1 MPKMPGKSS
10 SKANN
15 DTVIVEGEA
24 VEKDAEAS
32 PNAEP
37 MNKGKQSK
45 QTSQRA
51 QTGQG
56 AQTSQRAKTGKRGQ
70 SSSGIS
76 MIIIILALVA
86 AIGAGGYYL
95 YTERNVAAPASNVD
109 QTTPIKAGDLDEL
122 TSKLGAQAAQIADL
136 QQQLA
141 SLASAHEMLA
151 ENVAQIPSYNPSDI
165 PSDAPSNAPSDDI
178 TDGLISELTAL
189 NNRLSALEANP
200 VSPVSPANPT
210 NPTNPQGQS
219 SAIAMDNDLVL
230 AQMQVIV
237 LGTVMAENRAGG
249 ALDSFVPVIDGL
261 ATSADLAAQWG
272 ALRPAFITTP
282 PSRNAIINAA
292 EPLVGAMVDYVN
304 DQQGV
309 NGEGDKTIV
318 AQAMSELGKLVQL
331 RKIDQTKTG
340 IAGHLARFEAALV
353 AGDLAGAVTLVETW
367 PGPAIVGMGD
377 WQASAQN
384 RLDLDAGVIT
394 ALGDAINRLNVNLER
409 TNATRNDGSNGS
421 VN

>member
-51 QTGQG
+51 QTSKR
-56 AQTSQRAKTGKRGQ
+56 AQTGKRGQ

-95 YTERNVAAPASNVD
+95 YTERNVAAPTSNVD

-122 TSKLGAQAAQIADL
+122 ASKLGAQAAQIADL

-165 PSDAPSNAPSDDI
+165 PSDAPSDDI
-178 TDGLISELTAL
+178 TDGLISELIAL

-200 VSPVSPANPT
+200 VSPVTPT
-210 NPTNPQGQS
+210 NPTNPKGQP

-292 EPLVGAMVDYVN
+292 QPLVGAMVDYVN
-304 DQQGV
+304 DQQGA

-340 IAGHLARFEAALV
+340 IAGHLARFEAALA
-353 AGDLAGAVTLVETW
+353 AGDLAGAVTLAETW
-367 PGPAIVGMGD
+367 PGPAVAGMSD
-377 WQASAQN
+377 WQASAQS

-394 ALGDAINRLNVNLER
+394 ALGDAINRLNVNLNQ
-409 TNATRNDGSNGS
+409 TNVTRNDGATGS

>member
-1 MPKMPGKSS
+1 
-10 SKANN
+10 
-15 DTVIVEGEA
+15 
-24 VEKDAEAS
+24 
-32 PNAEP
+32 
-37 MNKGKQSK
+37 
-45 QTSQRA
+45 
-51 QTGQG
+51 
-56 AQTSQRAKTGKRGQ
+56 
-70 SSSGIS
+70 

-122 TSKLGAQAAQIADL
+122 TSKFGAQAAQIADL

-165 PSDAPSNAPSDDI
+165 PSDAPSDAPSNAPSDDI

-210 NPTNPQGQS
+210 NPKGQS

-261 ATSADLAAQWG
+261 ATSADLAAQWS

-292 EPLVGAMVDYVN
+292 EPLVGAMVDHVN

>member
-45 QTSQRA
+45 QTSQ
-51 QTGQG
+51 G
-56 AQTSQRAKTGKRGQ
+56 AQTSKRGQ
-70 SSSGIS
+70 SSSAIS

-86 AIGAGGYYL
+86 AIGTGGYYL
-95 YTERNVAAPASNVD
+95 YTERNAAAPAGNVD
-109 QTTPIKAGDLDEL
+109 QAPFIKAGDLDEL
-122 TSKLGAQAAQIADL
+122 TNKLGAQAAQIADL

-141 SLASAHEMLA
+141 NLASAHETLA
-151 ENVAQIPSYNPSDI
+151 DNVAQIA
-165 PSDAPSNAPSDDI
+165 SDAPSDTPSDTPNGISNDDV

-200 VSPVSPANPT
+200 ASPVTPANPT
-210 NPTNPQGQS
+210 SSQGQS

-292 EPLVGAMVDYVN
+292 EPLVGVMVDYVN
-304 DQQGV
+304 DQQGA

-340 IAGHLARFEAALV
+340 IAGHLARFEAALA
-353 AGDLAGAVTLVETW
+353 AGDLAGAVTLAETW
-367 PGPAIVGMGD
+367 PGPAVAGMSD
-377 WQASAQN
+377 WQASAQS

-394 ALGDAINRLNVNLER
+394 ALGDAINRMNVNLNQ
-409 TNATRNDGSNGS
+409 TNVTRNDGATGS